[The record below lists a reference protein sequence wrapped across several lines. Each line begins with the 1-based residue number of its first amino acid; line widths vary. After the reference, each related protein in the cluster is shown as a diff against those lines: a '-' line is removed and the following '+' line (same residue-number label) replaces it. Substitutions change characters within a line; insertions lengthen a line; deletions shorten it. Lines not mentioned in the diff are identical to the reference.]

1 MFILQEV
8 LMNIKVP
15 KSTSYK
21 IIAETFGQ
29 RYVAINTATVDLD
42 HIMYRNIVLM
52 EILCKF
58 SHLTCTCI
66 SALQNYCQVELCGYC
81 TVGNFQGI

>member
-1 MFILQEV
+1 MFVLQEV

-15 KSTSYK
+15 KSTSCK

-29 RYVAINTATVDLD
+29 RYVAINTATVD

-58 SHLTCTCI
+58 GHLTCTCI
-66 SALQNYCQVELCGYC
+66 SALQNYYQV
-81 TVGNFQGI
+81 

>member
-1 MFILQEV
+1 MFVLQEV

-29 RYVAINTATVDLD
+29 RYVAINTATVD
-42 HIMYRNIVLM
+42 HIMYRNTVLM

-58 SHLTCTCI
+58 GHLNYIYMYI
-66 SALQNYCQVELCGYC
+66 SIVKLLSGLNFVA
-81 TVGNFQGI
+81 TV